1 MTSHDVINKLRKK
14 YHQKKFGHTGT
25 LDPEASGVLVV
36 LCGKACKVLQF
47 LSDTDKKYIA
57 EIQLGYST
65 TTDDIFGEK
74 LEEKE
79 INTDFDFNQE
89 LQKFVGK
96 QHQKVPMTSAKKI
109 NGKKLMDYQRENI
122 EVEDVYADIEI
133 YEMKPL
139 KELTFE
145 ISCSSGTY
153 VRSVCRDFG
162 ENTNNKACMKS
173 LQRTQVGRFTIDLAQ
188 KIEEDPVL
196 YPTIQVLDHFE
207 QIELED
213 CTPIYQGKTIR
224 LPAKSDVVCIVDKG
238 EPIAIY
244 EKLPNGYYHS
254 KRGLW

>member
-47 LSDTDKKYIA
+47 LSDTDKRYIS

-65 TTDDIFGEK
+65 TSDDIFGET
-74 LEEKE
+74 LEEQEINMDFDFEKE
-79 INTDFDFNQE
+79 IKRFI
-89 LQKFVGK
+89 GK

-122 EVEDVYADIEI
+122 EVEPVYADIEI
-133 YEMKPL
+133 YDMKPL
-139 KELTFE
+139 ENLSFE
-145 ISCSSGTY
+145 IFCSSGTY

-162 ENTNNKACMKS
+162 ENTGNKACMKS
-173 LQRTQVGRFTIDLAQ
+173 LVRTQVGRFTIDMAQ
-188 KIEEDPVL
+188 EIEDDPIL

-207 QIELED
+207 KVELD
-213 CTPIYQGKTIR
+213 DPTPIYQGKTIR
-224 LPAKSDVVCIVDKG
+224 LPAKKDVVCIVDKG

-244 EKLPNGYYHS
+244 ERLPNGYYHS